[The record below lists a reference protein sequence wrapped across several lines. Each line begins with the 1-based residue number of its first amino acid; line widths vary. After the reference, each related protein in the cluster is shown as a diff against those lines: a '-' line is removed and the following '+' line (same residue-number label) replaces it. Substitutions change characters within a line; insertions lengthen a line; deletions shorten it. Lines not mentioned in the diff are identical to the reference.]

1 MITGIRMV
9 VALLATIAI
18 VSGVVAGAL
27 ALTGAG
33 ARTGSPEP
41 SVSAQLLRWSPGACV
56 RRTGARYDLT
66 ACNGGHSE
74 VLAVAADPPG
84 LGGCPDDTD
93 DVVRIGQART
103 ACVRDFLDPH
113 PGAPGG
119 GGGVLRAGDCVA
131 LDGRERAC
139 SRPGWYGRAVAIVND
154 ASGCPAG
161 TLDTLTA
168 DGVICLGRGG
178 RVLERG
184 MCVARPARDVVTRSA
199 IARVACSSGQA
210 WARVR
215 SFEPSAARCPEGSD
229 HYLESRGAYRP
240 VTCLR
245 LRSK

>member
-1 MITGIRMV
+1 MV

-27 ALTGAG
+27 ALTGGG

-41 SVSAQLLRWSPGACV
+41 SVKVVSAQPLRWSPGACV
-56 RRTGARYDLT
+56 RRSGDRYDLT
-66 ACNGGHSE
+66 PCGGGHSE
-74 VLAVAADPPG
+74 VVAVAADPPG
-84 LGGCPDDTD
+84 LGECPDDTD
-93 DVVRIGQART
+93 DVVRIGEART
-103 ACVRDFLDPH
+103 ACVRDFLAPH
-113 PGAPGG
+113 AGVPGG

-131 LDGRERAC
+131 LDGRERPC
-139 SRPGWYGRAVAIVND
+139 SRPGWYGKAIAVTREA
-154 ASGCPAG
+154 AGCPAG

-168 DGVICLGRGG
+168 DGVICLGGGG

-199 IARVACSSGQA
+199 ITRVACSSGRA
-210 WARVR
+210 WAQVR
-215 SFEPSAARCPEGSD
+215 SFESAPARCPKGSD
-229 HYLESRGAYRP
+229 HYLESRAAYRP